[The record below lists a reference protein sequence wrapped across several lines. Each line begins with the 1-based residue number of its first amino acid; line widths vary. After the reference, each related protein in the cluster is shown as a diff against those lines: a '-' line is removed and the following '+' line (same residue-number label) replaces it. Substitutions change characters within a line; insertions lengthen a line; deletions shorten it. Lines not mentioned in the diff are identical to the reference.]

1 MTEETLEKRAAEEA
15 KEIEETIE
23 KLKKAGFVECGPREL
38 TLNTRELALN
48 INEYDHRG
56 IPVRLTKEEFEIIK
70 LPKLNEDERKYYD
83 EIKQAENGD
92 KIKMVGDVIY
102 DYEYD
107 DDHCFTPEEV
117 YRTIEAIVK
126 GGYNQ

>member
-1 MTEETLEKRAAEEA
+1 MN
-15 KEIEETIE
+15 KEVKTMFGEVVKDSDDCVVI
-23 KLKKAGFVECGPREL
+23 
-38 TLNTRELALN
+38 
-48 INEYDHRG
+48 DHRG
-56 IPVRLTKEEFEIIK
+56 IPVWLTKEEFEIIK

-83 EIKQAENGD
+83 EIKQVENGD